1 MTDRESV
8 RVSQSTLRAVVAHWQ
23 LMLQR
28 KLSSTEREPWDLKLN
43 AA

>member
-28 KLSSTEREPWDLKLN
+28 KLSSTEEPWDLKLN